1 MAYTGVYR
9 LYYKDS
15 NKYYIGSTSQSFSKR
30 FNTHLCELR
39 KGNHHNQ
46 PLQRGYNKYGED
58 RLIMEPLIICD
69 KELAL
74 ELELIAIT
82 SLRPEYNASKT
93 CTSRLGVKAS
103 KNTRKLMSEAKKGRK
118 LTEEHKQKIS
128 EGVLRAGYIVSKS
141 QKEALSKNMTNRIV
155 SSDTRLKIR
164 EANIGKRHSEDTRTK
179 MSISHSKPKNNT
191 IYSFINN
198 NGLIIEDT
206 VYNFKNRYNLGSK
219 IYLVV
224 NGKRKH
230 HRGWRLNITKF

>member
-1 MAYTGVYR
+1 MTHTGVYR
-9 LYYKDS
+9 LYYKGS

-58 RLIMEPLIICD
+58 RLIMEPFIICD

-82 SLRPEYNASKT
+82 SLRPEYNASKK

-128 EGVLRAGYIVSKS
+128 KGVLRAGYRVSES
-141 QKEALSKNMTNRIV
+141 HKEVLRNSMTNRV
-155 SSDTRLKIR
+155 LSSKTKLKLR
-164 EANIGKRHSEDTRTK
+164 EANIGKKHSEDTKVK

-198 NGLIIEDT
+198 DGLVLEDT
-206 VYNFKNRYNLGSK
+206 IYNLKKRYNLGSK
-219 IYLVV
+219 IYLVL

-230 HRGWRLNITKF
+230 HKGWRLNISKF